1 MQAPTIIALSTK
13 QTTVIAVLV
22 LSDFKFCMKGLVTQ
36 SGQINDGGF
45 RFTCITIVE
54 FSVFTCDS
62 FVELTELVSFSVVF
76 CGIDV
81 VFCGIDVV
89 FFGIVVFVAS
99 IVVFVCILVVFVGAI
114 VVFAGT
120 IVVFVGDIVVF
131 VGLTIVVLL
140 VALEFYG
147 KVTFWDEVEF

>member
-36 SGQINDGGF
+36 SGWINDGGF
-45 RFTCITIVE
+45 RFTYITIVE

-62 FVELTELVSFSVVF
+62 FVELTELVSISV
-76 CGIDV
+76 I
-81 VFCGIDVV
+81 FCGIDVV